1 MQATL
6 PFASQVQPLELEE
19 EELEVVLVL
28 VPQIRRLGLH
38 KVVLGIQQV
47 GAPPKQAGAKSDL
60 LHEAV
65 CPCGQ
70 IFPSVHSK
78 HS

>member
-1 MQATL
+1 MQIRI
-6 PFASQVQPLELEE
+6 PSVQVQPLELEE

-28 VPQIRRLGLH
+28 IPQIRWLGSH
-38 KVVLGIQQV
+38 KVVSGIQQV
-47 GAPPKQAGAKSDL
+47 GAPPKQVGIKSDL

-65 CPCGQ
+65 WPFGQ